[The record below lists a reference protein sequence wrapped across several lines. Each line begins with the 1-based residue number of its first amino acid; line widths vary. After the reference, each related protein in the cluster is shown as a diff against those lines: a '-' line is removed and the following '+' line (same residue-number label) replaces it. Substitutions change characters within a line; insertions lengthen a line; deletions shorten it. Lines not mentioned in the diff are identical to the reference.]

1 VRLLLLALAEK
12 TLKIVASGVSL
23 EDLVSL
29 RSVLCLCRVTRD
41 LIDPSDL

>member
-1 VRLLLLALAEK
+1 MLLALAEK

-23 EDLVSL
+23 EDEDLVSL